1 MEVGCP
7 LWVKDDAKD
16 SELAWVAGVL
26 ASKEGPELT
35 GDGSTRLGVDIVD
48 PLAAGRARRALV
60 VRAAAADSAD
70 AAGGLETD
78 ELKLRNEEG
87 KDDVADLITL
97 PHLHEPAILRALEV
111 RYARGRIYTFT
122 GPILLAVNPF
132 QRLPALY
139 SHDVLEQFYS
149 RGLLAAQGVEVAA
162 AGPHVFAIADA
173 AYRDMVTRLPRHGH
187 GAGGDA
193 AGAASQAVLIS
204 GESGAG
210 KTESTKIVL
219 RWGARASPSSGAAA
233 GVQS

>member
-48 PLAAGRARRALV
+48 SLAAGRARRALV

-111 RYARGRIYTFT
+111 RYARGEIYTFT

-132 QRLPALY
+132 QKLPRLCA
-139 SHDVLEQFYS
+139 
-149 RGLLAAQGVEVAA
+149 RRARA
-162 AGPHVFAIADA
+162 AGRA
-173 AYRDMVTRLPRHGH
+173 TRAGRGRRSETAPR
-187 GAGGDA
+187 ARPP
-193 AGAASQAVLIS
+193 VLLLLLLLLS
-204 GESGAG
+204 RQG
-210 KTESTKIVL
+210 TRTTC
-219 RWGARASPSSGAAA
+219 SSGSTRA
-233 GVQS
+233 GC